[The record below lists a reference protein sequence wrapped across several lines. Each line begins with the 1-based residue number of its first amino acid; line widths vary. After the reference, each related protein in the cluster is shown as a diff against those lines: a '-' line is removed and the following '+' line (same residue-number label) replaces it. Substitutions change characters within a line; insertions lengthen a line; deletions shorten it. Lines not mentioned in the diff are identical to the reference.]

1 MKRIIKQNYVCI
13 ISMVLVFFALL
24 LYMVIY
30 KVQPFGDNTLVTHD
44 CYQAMSPMLVVL
56 RRKLLTGGSL
66 LYYWNGYLGGDF
78 LSLFFYHLASPLNLF
93 VVFFEEENINLF
105 ISITIIIRIVLAAG
119 TFSYSLSRMYKEQN
133 VFCIIALSFAYALSG
148 YVCGYKYNIMW
159 FDSYVLFP
167 LILLGYSRLKDRKP
181 FLYVITLA
189 FSAFCNFFMTYIIA
203 VFLIL
208 WFLID
213 SHESIKAFFKEAIYF
228 GMMSLMS
235 VGLSFF
241 SLSTA
246 FLASQKSYA
255 SGKKEFVHYWLGNI
269 FEVIRY
275 QFIFSKPI
283 ATSYEL
289 NNVNLY
295 CGLFAF
301 IVLFIYLFCG
311 SISLKQRIKRI
322 CLIIFLYISMNDY
335 LLIYIWHGLHIPNG
349 LPNRFSFCLIYLL
362 LITAYDVIEKKE
374 ENKKI
379 VIVGSVISEAI
390 LLCCYY
396 VSGLDSALSPFVV
409 LITSSVFILAY
420 GIIFVIR
427 NDKYRKISNVAF
439 MVMVILELS
448 ANMFVTFS
456 FYNAKD
462 PWKSYYNYFRDNI
475 EEVDQNDNSLFYRSE
490 IIGGEVINNNLDLY
504 YNING
509 RSGFNSLIPKET
521 NNTLFHVGGSST
533 EMCITPIEYSEVIDS
548 LLGIK
553 YLYSKNVQSDS
564 TDLMCYKTIGCDD
577 KVTVYEN
584 TIDTSIGYA
593 VKANSNSFKLFD
605 DRILDNI
612 NKLCDAFIPG
622 FDGKDI
628 YEKKDLEYTVES
640 ECDISIDEGDGIRV
654 SLSKNRDMEEYVF
667 SVFHVK
673 ENGNYVM
680 DFSTLNDVEIQ
691 IYRNLDFIKTVS
703 VYGEKVINL
712 GGFQDGDEISIGILG
727 YVDGIEDNQYNISFA
742 KVNEEK
748 LEIFKDYLDSNRFE
762 ITSFSDR
769 HIMGSIDIKDD
780 QSLFLSIPY
789 DEGWHV
795 YENGIEIKKQKL
807 IQSFIGVELEKGK
820 HDIELIYTPQGYNIG
835 IIISIVS
842 IIFFVGYNILEY
854 IKNRKISK

>member
-1 MKRIIKQNYVCI
+1 
-13 ISMVLVFFALL
+13 
-24 LYMVIY
+24 
-30 KVQPFGDNTLVTHD
+30 
-44 CYQAMSPMLVVL
+44 
-56 RRKLLTGGSL
+56 
-66 LYYWNGYLGGDF
+66 
-78 LSLFFYHLASPLNLF
+78 
-93 VVFFEEENINLF
+93 
-105 ISITIIIRIVLAAG
+105 
-119 TFSYSLSRMYKEQN
+119 
-133 VFCIIALSFAYALSG
+133 
-148 YVCGYKYNIMW
+148 
-159 FDSYVLFP
+159 
-167 LILLGYSRLKDRKP
+167 
-181 FLYVITLA
+181 
-189 FSAFCNFFMTYIIA
+189 
-203 VFLIL
+203 
-208 WFLID
+208 
-213 SHESIKAFFKEAIYF
+213 
-228 GMMSLMS
+228 
-235 VGLSFF
+235 
-241 SLSTA
+241 
-246 FLASQKSYA
+246 
-255 SGKKEFVHYWLGNI
+255 
-269 FEVIRY
+269 
-275 QFIFSKPI
+275 
-283 ATSYEL
+283 
-289 NNVNLY
+289 
-295 CGLFAF
+295 
-301 IVLFIYLFCG
+301 
-311 SISLKQRIKRI
+311 
-322 CLIIFLYISMNDY
+322 
-335 LLIYIWHGLHIPNG
+335 
-349 LPNRFSFCLIYLL
+349 
-362 LITAYDVIEKKE
+362 
-374 ENKKI
+374 
-379 VIVGSVISEAI
+379 
-390 LLCCYY
+390 
-396 VSGLDSALSPFVV
+396 
-409 LITSSVFILAY
+409 
-420 GIIFVIR
+420 
-427 NDKYRKISNVAF
+427 

-462 PWKSYYNYFRDNI
+462 PWKLYYNYFRDYI

-504 YNING
+504 NNING

-521 NNTLFHVGGSST
+521 NNTLFDVGGSST

-854 IKNRKISK
+854 RKNRKNTKAE